1 MVSDVA
7 RVLVSKNLFD
17 RLIENLDKA
26 DCITPALKVADTTL
40 FDNEALQREKS
51 NSFKPRKFL
60 KPNCLKKPWI
70 KT

>member
-7 RVLVSKNLFD
+7 RVLVSKSLFD

-40 FDNEALQREKS
+40 FENEALQRENQTHS
-51 NSFKPRKFL
+51 NLKFHALAYSNKP
-60 KPNCLKKPWI
+60 
-70 KT
+70 